1 MINLEAEQSV
11 LGGLLLDPDKL
22 PETMQI
28 LKPGHFQRSI
38 NRDIYASMLEL
49 FDKNILPDVV
59 TVLDEMKRKGI
70 GGEKASAYLVSMA
83 EAVPSTRNI
92 LEYASLVAD
101 TSRRV
106 DARQKTAEL
115 LDMLGTGELAAC
127 QEAAGEIMK
136 SLTHTTVKDTWTAG
150 EAFLEY
156 YVSLKDPQTFLRTGF
171 TALDK
176 KARISPGDYV
186 VVGGRPSSGK
196 TALTLQ
202 MASNMANRHKAVY
215 FSLETRTG
223 KIMRRLAALMGGG
236 TMDELLDH
244 AADWQKLYEAGE
256 RIKPLNISIVESS
269 GWTVGQ
275 IKAKSIQLGA
285 EVIFIDYL
293 GLITSKGNGLY
304 EQTTNISRDL
314 HIMAQQTGI
323 TVVALS
329 QLKRGERAEPTM
341 QDLRQS
347 GQIEQD
353 ADIILLL
360 HRDEGNDGRR
370 DVIVAKNKEG
380 EVGKLPFSFS
390 GPGQKFYPEERR
402 Y

>member
-1 MINLEAEQSV
+1 
-11 LGGLLLDPDKL
+11 
-22 PETMQI
+22 
-28 LKPGHFQRSI
+28 
-38 NRDIYASMLEL
+38 
-49 FDKNILPDVV
+49 
-59 TVLDEMKRKGI
+59 VLDEIKRAGTLS
-70 GGEKASAYLVSMA
+70 GDRAAEYLVGMA
-83 EAVPSTRNI
+83 EVAPSVRNI
-92 LEYASLVAD
+92 PEYAALVAD
-101 TSRRV
+101 TARRA
-106 DARQKTAEL
+106 DALNKTIALCEML
-115 LDMLGTGELAAC
+115 ESEDMAAC
-127 QEAAGEIMK
+127 QDMAGEIIK
-136 SLTHTTVKDTWTAG
+136 SLSHTTVKDTWGAE
-150 EAFLEY
+150 EAFLEF

-202 MASNMANRHKAVY
+202 IAAHMAKSHKVVY

-223 KIMRRLAALMGGG
+223 KIMRRLSALMGGG

-244 AADWQKLYEAGE
+244 TPDWEKLYEAGE
-256 RIKPLNISIVESS
+256 RIKPLNMSIVESS

-285 EVIFIDYL
+285 EVVFIDYL
-293 GLITSKGNGLY
+293 GLISSKGNGLY

-360 HRDEGNDGRR
+360 HRNEEGDRR

-380 EVGKLPFSFS
+380 EVGKLPFTFS

>member
-22 PETMQI
+22 PEVMQI
-28 LKPGHFQRSI
+28 LKPEHFQRPI
-38 NRDIYASMLEL
+38 HRDIYTSMLEL
-49 FDKNILPDVV
+49 FDKNILTDVV

-92 LEYASLVAD
+92 LEYAALVAD
-101 TSRRV
+101 TARRA
-106 DARQKTAEL
+106 DALNKTIALSEML
-115 LDMLGTGELAAC
+115 ESEDMAAC
-127 QEAAGEIMK
+127 QDMAGEIMK
-136 SLTHTTVKDTWTAG
+136 SLSHTTVKDTWGAE
-150 EAFLEY
+150 EAFLEF

-202 MASNMANRHKAVY
+202 IAAHMAKRHKVVY

-244 AADWQKLYEAGE
+244 TADWEKLYEAGE
-256 RIKPLNISIVESS
+256 RIKPLNMSIVESS

-285 EVIFIDYL
+285 EVVFIDYL

-360 HRDEGNDGRR
+360 HRNEEGDRR

-380 EVGKLPFSFS
+380 EVGKLPFTFS